1 MNPGTHPCDLIG
13 IKFVR
18 AEMEFF
24 FGDSVANTYPDEW
37 ERNINQI
44 ASKLQ
49 ERTDG
54 AFERLL

>member
-1 MNPGTHPCDLIG
+1 MAT
-13 IKFVR
+13 
-18 AEMEFF
+18 M
-24 FGDSVANTYPDEW
+24 YPDEW

-54 AFERLL
+54 ASELQERTDGASERLV